1 MRTRTYLYDL
11 KRKTFVI
18 NLAFVT
24 FLFCVMFSS
33 SQFFV
38 FEELTKWYAFITGG
52 LLFGLLS
59 ILFVRS
65 TKIDVDFIII
75 STIILVGYILI
86 SELSSNSMQG
96 NISHLSFSVFILLF
110 FSFRIIPPNYMKD
123 FNSLI
128 LAICVIQASYGL
140 MQFLGISHTYK
151 VFNITGSF
159 DNPAGFTACLVA
171 GFPFCFLA
179 LNRVK
184 WERRLAIIALVI
196 ITLAIVL
203 SGSRAS
209 IISILI
215 VSIIFIVNKYHN
227 YFNLNRKCLYGI
239 GIAILVAGVVLFF
252 LKKDSAIGRILIWI
266 NSFEMIFDYPIL
278 GSNSGSFLRN
288 YMLYQADY
296 FRSYPNSQY
305 IMLADNV
312 KHPFNEFL
320 LLTIKYGILGL
331 LALLVVAFSVIKSS
345 NKVNIYH
352 LCLISI
358 GIVAFFSYPLHYP
371 FVVVIVAYCLA
382 SIKNKSLF
390 VVKICFAYK
399 IVLTVFIGGMFF
411 TLARDIQF
419 EKHWGQV
426 VQISKFGNYNTLL
439 DEYRKLYSEWNG
451 NPMFLYNYGVI
462 LNKSANYD
470 ESNTILFECTKY
482 FNDYEVQMLIADN
495 YFKLKRWGCAEMFY
509 YCAHDMIPNRFIPL
523 YKLMLLYKNSAN
535 TKQAIDIAKNI
546 INKDVK
552 VPSDIIN
559 IIKKEA
565 QNVINQSSEYE
576 YSER

>member
-1 MRTRTYLYDL
+1 MKTRTYLYDL
-11 KRKTFVI
+11 KRK
-18 NLAFVT
+18 AFVT
-24 FLFCVMFSS
+24 NLTFVVFLFYVMFSS

-38 FEELTKWYAFITGG
+38 FEELFKWYAFITGG
-52 LLFGLLS
+52 LFFCLLS
-59 ILFVRS
+59 LLIVGAI
-65 TKIDVDFIII
+65 KIDVDFIMI

-86 SELSSNSMQG
+86 LELSSISKQG
-96 NISHLSFSVFILLF
+96 NIYHLSFAVFVLLF
-110 FSFRIIPPNYMKD
+110 LSFRIIPPNYMKNFD
-123 FNSLI
+123 SLI
-128 LAICVIQASYGL
+128 LAVCVIQACYGL
-140 MQFLGISHTYK
+140 MQFFGISYTYK
-151 VFNITGSF
+151 VFDITGSF
-159 DNPAGFTACLVA
+159 DNPAGFAACLVA

-179 LNRVK
+179 LDGEK
-184 WERRLAIIALVI
+184 WKRRLTVIALVI

-203 SGSRAS
+203 SNSRAS

-215 VSIIFIVNKYHN
+215 VSILFIANKYHY
-227 YFNLNRKCLYGI
+227 YFKYNRKYLYGV
-239 GIAILVAGVVLFF
+239 GVVVLVVGAVLFF

-305 IMLADNV
+305 LMLADNV

-331 LALLVVAFSVIKSS
+331 LAFLVVVFSVIKSS

-358 GIVAFFSYPLHYP
+358 GIVASFSYPLHYP
-371 FVVVIVAYCLA
+371 FVAVIIAYCLA
-382 SIKNKSLF
+382 SIKSKSLF
-390 VVKICFAYK
+390 SVKIYFTF
-399 IVLTVFIGGMFF
+399 IMLLTVFIGGMFF
-411 TLARDIQF
+411 ILARDIKF
-419 EKHWGQV
+419 EKHWGQL
-426 VQISKFGNYNTLL
+426 VQMSKYGNYNALL
-439 DEYRKLYSEWNG
+439 DEYRKLYSQWNG

-470 ESNTILFECTKY
+470 ESNTILFDCTKY

-495 YFKLKRWGCAEMFY
+495 YFKLKRWDCAEKFY
-509 YCAHDMIPNRFIPL
+509 YCAHDMVPNRFIPL
-523 YKLMLLYKNSAN
+523 YKLMLLYKYSAN
-535 TKQAIDIAKNI
+535 TKQAIDIANNI
-546 INKDVK
+546 VNKDVK

-559 IIKKEA
+559 IIKIEA
-565 QNVINQSSEYE
+565 QNVINQSSEYA
-576 YSER
+576 ER